1 MSFALCYFYVI
12 ESESYIIKSSFE
24 LRALLACYDLEKRN
38 KKKNRIKAVK
48 RLYND
53 LMGSDDFTYKKYVD

>member
-1 MSFALCYFYVI
+1 
-12 ESESYIIKSSFE
+12 

-38 KKKNRIKAVK
+38 KKKNRIKAVR